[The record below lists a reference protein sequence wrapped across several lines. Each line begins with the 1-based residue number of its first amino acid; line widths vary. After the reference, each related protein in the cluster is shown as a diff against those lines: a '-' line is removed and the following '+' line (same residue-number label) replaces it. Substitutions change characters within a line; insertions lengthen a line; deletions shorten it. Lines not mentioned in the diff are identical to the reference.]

1 MTIKIN
7 MDMPKVCCDCR
18 FMWATEEGYACYAL
32 SDVDS
37 VLLRAKEIAK
47 ARPKWC
53 PLEES

>member
-7 MDMPKVCCDCR
+7 MDMPAVCCDCR
-18 FMWATEEGYACYAL
+18 FMWATEEGYACYAI

-53 PLEES
+53 PLEEN